1 MSLKAELVEIKSKV
15 LKNNALGDPEE
26 RKILVFHPEEL
37 VPGSPLLIELAGLNG
52 TPKLNNRFSQVLNK
66 LYRKNLL
73 GSSVIINPDFS
84 TKFHVNQYM
93 NSPSVGNY
101 EDFII
106 KEIIPFISEK
116 FRTGKTAL
124 FGKSSGGFGSY
135 TLAAKNPGI
144 ISGFANHFGDSGFE
158 YVYIPDMP
166 VAYRELHNMEIK
178 DYIREKSMKDNLN
191 DAEIKTLN
199 IIGMSAFYSY
209 NASMESGMDLPFDK
223 DTGIFRDDIW
233 NKWSIHDPIN
243 NIESYADSLKK
254 LEAIYLDVGLKDEYN
269 LYMGMRGL
277 HRKMENCNINHTY
290 KEFNG
295 GHFYNTPRYEESLPF
310 LAEKLNENK

>member
-73 GSSVIINPDFS
+73 GNSVIINPDFS

-116 FRTGKTAL
+116 FKTGKTAL
-124 FGKSSGGFGSY
+124 FGKSSG
-135 TLAAKNPGI
+135 
-144 ISGFANHFGDSGFE
+144 GFE

-178 DYIREKSMKDNLN
+178 DYIKEKSMKDNLN
-191 DAEIKTLN
+191 DDEIKALN

-233 NKWSIHDPIN
+233 NKWSIHDPVK

-310 LAEKLNENK
+310 LAEKLNEK